1 MPGPV
6 FRRDG
11 VVLPPEF
18 GGLFPPD
25 KEWLARERPEE
36 IIDPA
41 LPIVD
46 PHHHLWVRPSYPY
59 LVPEF
64 AADLA
69 TGHNVVA
76 TVFADCSSMYRAYG
90 PAHLRPVGETEFV
103 VGQAAQ
109 SASGA
114 YGRTRIAAAMFGFAD
129 LTLGAAVREVLDAH
143 VAAGNG
149 RFRGIRTQYNWDESD
164 AIRNGARALR
174 PGMLVE
180 PAVLAG
186 LKVLAAM
193 ELVLDSYMFFPQLPE
208 VARVADAL
216 PGLTIVLNHC
226 GGPLGYGPYADNKA
240 EHYAAWKAGMTEVA
254 RRPNVMCKLNAVLNR
269 TAAFDYFHADR
280 PASSDVLAEAWRP
293 WIEPC
298 IEAFGAERC
307 MFESNYPVEKVGVSW
322 VSLWNAFKRLTWHA
336 SEGERLAMFRDT
348 AARVYRVAI
357 ESEAEN

>member
-6 FRRDG
+6 FKRDG

-18 GGLFPPD
+18 GGLPPPD
-25 KEWLARERPEE
+25 EEWLAQENPEE
-36 IIDPA
+36 ILLPE
-41 LPIVD
+41 LPIID
-46 PHHHLWVRPSYPY
+46 PHHHLWVRPSFQY

-76 TVFADCSSMYRAYG
+76 TVFADCSSMYRADG
-90 PAHLRPVGETEFV
+90 PTHLKPVGETEFV

-114 YGRTRIAAAMFGFAD
+114 YGKTRIAAAMFGSAD
-129 LTLGAAVREVLDAH
+129 LTIGAAVREVLEAH
-143 VAAGNG
+143 VEAGNG
-149 RFRGIRTQYNWDESD
+149 RFRGIRSQYNWDASN

-180 PAVLAG
+180 PAVQAG
-186 LKVLAAM
+186 LRVLAEM
-193 ELVLDSYMFFPQLPE
+193 GLLLDSYMFFPQLPD
-208 VARVADAL
+208 VAEMADAL

-226 GGPLGYGPYADNKA
+226 GGPLGYGLYAENQA
-240 EHYAAWKAGMTEVA
+240 EHYAVWTRGLLEVA
-254 RRPNVMCKLNAVLNR
+254 KRPNVVCKLNAVLNR

-280 PASSDVLAEAWRP
+280 PASSRELADAWRP

-298 IEAFGAERC
+298 IEAFGPDRC

-322 VSLWNAFKRLTWHA
+322 VALWNTFKRIAEHA
-336 SEGERLAMFRDT
+336 SDDERSALFSGT
-348 AARVYRVAI
+348 AARTYGLTL
-357 ESEAEN
+357 